1 MAQQH
6 CLPQLMGDCVRLLQ
20 QCKRRLGS
28 LLKVIARSADT
39 VVDLSRKI
47 GSTRSKRTSLMQKTH
62 ALRKPLECLLF
73 PIDSQS
79 QFADAHATK
88 QCSATTGRF
97 SKYPAGPDSVL
108 DIGKRFPTDY
118 VTGNRAPQRD
128 INGICQSLRM
138 ADSKLPGLVA
148 LIVESG
154 QFLVARA
161 ITVIIS
167 MMGNAKRGQ
176 GIEQGPWRNLRD
188 PVYGVFSGQIFGDI
202 VGWQLWLYLVDF
214 VVDRFNAAAKQEKL
228 K

>member
-6 CLPQLMGDCVRLLQ
+6 CLPQMMGGFVRLLQ
-20 QCKRRLGS
+20 QYKRRLGS

-97 SKYPAGPDSVL
+97 SKYPAGIDSVR

-118 VTGNRAPQRD
+118 VTGNGHRKETSMESASHCEWQ
-128 INGICQSLRM
+128 ITSCQVL
-138 ADSKLPGLVA
+138 
-148 LIVESG
+148 
-154 QFLVARA
+154 
-161 ITVIIS
+161 
-167 MMGNAKRGQ
+167 
-176 GIEQGPWRNLRD
+176 
-188 PVYGVFSGQIFGDI
+188 
-202 VGWQLWLYLVDF
+202 
-214 VVDRFNAAAKQEKL
+214 
-228 K
+228 